1 MTYQGIVF
9 ISNEIRFVLNTARQ
23 VNLAAQNASLAARRA
38 GNAWGF
44 QAVVAELKGFSQGL
58 ARAMGGMAVDI
69 HSIARGVSGDRHQRR
84 YCEHYAIALG
94 QLDNTDLLE
103 TALVRVGQRR
113 ARMLAA
119 LLERIL
125 GLQLQVKQSL
135 RLCSNGRA
143 LARAARIEATYG
155 GSFEAMLRNVALDI
169 ERTIGEIHARLRN
182 IEARLNNERGR
193 A

>member
-44 QAVVAELKGFSQGL
+44 QAVAAELKGFSQGL

-113 ARMLAA
+113 AGMLAA

-125 GLQLQVKQSL
+125 GLELQVKQSL

-143 LARAARIEATYG
+143 LARSARIEAAYSG
-155 GSFEAMLRNVALDI
+155 AFETMLRNVALDI
-169 ERTIGEIHARLRN
+169 ERTIGEVHTRLRN

-193 A
+193 I

>member
-1 MTYQGIVF
+1 MTYQGIVY

-44 QAVVAELKGFSQGL
+44 QAVAAELKGFSQAL
-58 ARAMGGMAVDI
+58 AHAMNGMAVDI

-94 QLDNTDLLE
+94 RLDDTEVLE

-113 ARMLAA
+113 ASVLAD
-119 LLERIL
+119 LMERIL
-125 GLQLQVKQSL
+125 GLQSQVKQSL

-143 LARAARIEATYG
+143 LARSARIESAYSG
-155 GSFEAMLRNVALDI
+155 AFEGMLRNVAVDI
-169 ERTIGEIHARLRN
+169 ERTISEIHARLRK
-182 IEARLNNERGR
+182 IEARLNDERGR